1 MTEQDL
7 EQLTDRIWKAV
18 TQNNYNDNDIGFL
31 ISTALGQKATIDML
45 IAENQRLVDAIE
57 TAGKHIQQLE
67 PLSHLVQYSAE
78 GSI

>member
-1 MTEQDL
+1 MKAQDL
-7 EQLTDRIWKAV
+7 EQLTDKIWKAV
-18 TQNNYNDNDIGFL
+18 TQNVYDDNDIGFL
-31 ISTALGQKATIDML
+31 IATALGQKATIELLLAD
-45 IAENQRLVDAIE
+45 NKRLTEAVE

>member
-1 MTEQDL
+1 MTAHDL
-7 EQLTDRIWKAV
+7 EQLTDKIWKAV
-18 TQNNYNDNDIGFL
+18 TQNIYDDNDIGFL
-31 ISTALGQKATIDML
+31 IATALGQKATIELLLAD
-45 IAENQRLVDAIE
+45 NKRLTEAVE